1 MRIYA
6 VINEKKRTEFEKKY
20 QVSYGYTTATLFD
33 DMLSAIAKLR
43 DIAFDTQDYIVEE
56 CESGFTTTV
65 YRL

>member
-1 MRIYA
+1 MMTYA

-20 QVSYGYTTATLFD
+20 QLPYGYANATLFD
-33 DMLSAIAKLR
+33 DMLSAIVKHH
-43 DIAFDTQDYIVEE
+43 DIAFDRQDYIVEE